1 MEQHETKLD
10 EHELIEAE
18 FSDYRDGIL
27 QPAERKAV
35 DDHLAGCEQC
45 RLAYDEFEQAV
56 SALSD
61 LHKMPAP
68 QNFGVEVEDTI
79 RRRSQGRFFGR
90 KAFGDRI
97 PFEWLAI
104 AALILGLVVYLVIR
118 SSDTG
123 TLKYDGGSKS
133 KPTPQLWD
141 DTWQP

>member
-1 MEQHETKLD
+1 MTEQDTAPD
-10 EHELIEAE
+10 EHELIEVE

-27 QPAERKAV
+27 QPAQRATV
-35 DDHLAGCEQC
+35 DAHLEGCEQC
-45 RLAYDEFEQAV
+45 RLAYDEFDQAV

-68 QNFGVEVEDTI
+68 QNFSADVADTI
-79 RRRSQGRFFGR
+79 RRRSEGRFFGR

-104 AALILGLVVYLVIR
+104 AALLMGLVVYLVIR

-133 KPTPQLWD
+133 KPAPQLWD
-141 DTWQP
+141 DKWQP

>member
-1 MEQHETKLD
+1 MTADVHQT
-10 EHELIEAE
+10 IEDE
-18 FSDYRDGIL
+18 FSDYRDGL
-27 QPAERKAV
+27 LDDTARKKVEEHLDDCER
-35 DDHLAGCEQC
+35 C
-45 RLAYDEFEQAV
+45 RLAYDEFEQTV

-61 LHKMPAP
+61 LHKMSAP
-68 QNFGVEVEDTI
+68 QNFSSEVTDTI

-123 TLKYDGGSKS
+123 TLKYEGAPKN
-133 KPTPQLWD
+133 KPTKKLWD
-141 DTWQP
+141 DSWQP